1 MLMFEDLTPG
11 LRFRSAERVVDAAE
25 IVAFAERYDPQPAHL
40 DDTAARETMF
50 RGLAASGWHTAAIT
64 MALTVASVP
73 VAGGIIGA
81 GMDEL
86 RWPLPV
92 RPGDLLHT
100 ESEVLD
106 GRVSRSKP
114 SQGLVR
120 MRTTTV
126 NQDGAAVQV
135 LVAVMVVPVRGAGA

>member
-92 RPGDLLHT
+92 RPGDVLHT

-114 SQGLVR
+114 SQALVR